1 MRPIIRAA
9 LVAGF
14 AIGLASGC
22 ASREALQGAW
32 RSDIR
37 FSSGSFAQM
46 KDLQFMYVFNQGGTL
61 TESSNYDAAP
71 PVPPAYGVWKRVGP
85 GQFEARYAF
94 YITEAPK
101 TLDEI
106 KAGGWNP
113 TGFGVFDERIRLTP
127 DGQSYTSTID
137 YSAFGPR
144 GAVVEGGGQAQGSGK
159 RIGF

>member
-1 MRPIIRAA
+1 MKVTIRS
-9 LVAGF
+9 LVGTGL
-14 AIGLASGC
+14 AIGMVSGC
-22 ASREALQGAW
+22 VSTGALQGAW

-37 FSSGSFAQM
+37 FSSGAFAQM

-71 PVPPAYGVWKRVGP
+71 PVPPAYGVWKTVGP

-113 TGFGVFDERIRLTP
+113 TGFGVFDERIRLAP
-127 DGQSYTSTID
+127 DGQTYTSTID
-137 YSAFGPR
+137 YSAFGP
-144 GAVVEGGGQAQGSGK
+144 GGEVVEGGGQAQGSGK